1 VIHEMKCKYPNK
13 GLSCICRLFG
23 VTRQAFYQ
31 HTWEKEDK
39 QTSHLLIL
47 KEVSRIRQL
56 HHQIGGRKLYL
67 LLASFLVEHGIKI
80 GRDAL
85 FDLLAANN
93 LLVRK
98 RKRRI
103 QTTYSSHWLR
113 KYPNLI
119 KDIIAS
125 RINHIWVSDITYW
138 KINASE
144 HLYISLVTDAYS
156 RKIVGYNVAQTM
168 EAVESVQALRMALS
182 ALGGAARPLQLIHHS
197 DRGIQYCSSKYVNL
211 LQDYRITI
219 SMSENGD
226 PLENAIAER
235 VNGILKEEYLSHY
248 QIQNIDEAKKQ
259 LNTAIKLYNEQRPHM
274 SINNHTPDKIYKEC
288 KTNVTRL
295 WKNYYKKLSTFNQ
308 NCPVNLMQDLSI
320 NL

>member
-13 GLSCICRLFG
+13 GLSRICRLFG

-31 HTWEKEDK
+31 HTWEKEDQ

-47 KEVSRIRQL
+47 KEVRRIRQL
-56 HHQIGGRKLYL
+56 HNQMGGRKLYL
-67 LLASFLVEHGIKI
+67 LLEPFLLEHGIKI

-98 RKRRI
+98 KKRRI

-119 KDIIAS
+119 KDIIPSA
-125 RINHIWVSDITYW
+125 INHIWVSDITYW

-156 RKIVGYNVAQTM
+156 RKIVGYNVAETM
-168 EAVESVQALRMALS
+168 EAVESIKALQMALS
-182 ALGGAARPLQLIHHS
+182 ALSGAARPLQLIHHS

-211 LQDYRITI
+211 LQDYRIRI
-219 SMSENGD
+219 SMTEDGD

-235 VNGILKEEYLSHY
+235 VNGILKDEYLSHY
-248 QIQNIDEAKKQ
+248 QIQNIEEAKRE
-259 LNTAIKLYNEQRPHM
+259 LNKAIKLYNEQRPHM
-274 SINNHTPDKIYKEC
+274 SLNNHTPHQVHKQCKI
-288 KTNVTRL
+288 NVNRL
-295 WKNYYKKLSTFNQ
+295 WKNYYKKLNTFNQ
-308 NCPVNLMQDLSI
+308 NYPVNLLQDLSI